1 MLKEEGKMLRIV
13 YSMVVSD
20 NQYVCMNVE
29 VKMYIFVRKPLFV
42 YDFVSLGGSVEYSTR
57 GD

>member
-13 YSMVVSD
+13 YSMVASD

-29 VKMYIFVRKPLFV
+29 VKMYIFVCKPLFV
-42 YDFVSLGGSVEYSTR
+42 YDVVSLGEKCGIFYK
-57 GD
+57 G